1 MKVINATVHL
11 VSISAINVT
20 PTKVRGRRVE
30 PTFQK
35 CGRVKA
41 GPALGQ
47 GAEIQML
54 LGRASLQ
61 ATEKYLG
68 SKQDLEHAPNDAIRV
83 KGGCVAM
90 VMLLRP
96 G

>member
-1 MKVINATVHL
+1 
-11 VSISAINVT
+11 
-20 PTKVRGRRVE
+20 
-30 PTFQK
+30 
-35 CGRVKA
+35 
-41 GPALGQ
+41 
-47 GAEIQML
+47 ML

-96 G
+96 GD